1 MRQNRAVQLSLIAT
15 AIILFI
21 FTLNISKKMELIDTH
36 CHLFYED
43 MKNDISAVLNRAR
56 ELDVNRFI
64 CVGTN
69 LDDSRECLILAD
81 AHENIYASAGVHPHD
96 SKDAPEDYL
105 DQIAEL
111 MTSSKMVAVG
121 EMGLDYFRNI
131 SDPKIQLNIFREQ
144 LALAEQLQ
152 KPVIFHNREA
162 DEDVIKLLSEFPNIT
177 GVAHCF
183 SSTLDTAKTFVEMGF
198 YISFSG
204 NLTFKNSHL
213 PDVAKELPLEKLLVE
228 TDSPYLSP
236 VPFRGRPNEPGRT
249 RFVAEK
255 LAEIH
260 GVSLKIVADKTTEN
274 ATELFNL

>member
-1 MRQNRAVQLSLIAT
+1 
-15 AIILFI
+15 
-21 FTLNISKKMELIDTH
+21 MELIDTH
-36 CHLFYED
+36 CHLFYKD
-43 MKNDISAVLNRAR
+43 LKNDLDNMLNRAN
-56 ELDVNRFI
+56 ELGVNRFI
-64 CVGTN
+64 TVGTN

-131 SDPKIQLNIFREQ
+131 SDPKIQRKIFREQ
-144 LALAEQLQ
+144 LQIASESH
-152 KPVIFHNREA
+152 KPVIFHNRDA
-162 DEDVIKLLSEFPNIT
+162 DDDVIQILSEFPDVI

-183 SSTLDTAKTFVEMGF
+183 SSDLNTAKTFVDMGY

-213 PDVAKELPLEKLLVE
+213 PGVAKELPLDKLLVE

-236 VPFRGRPNEPGRT
+236 VPHRGKPNEPGRT

-255 LAEIH
+255 LAVIH
-260 GVSLKIVADKTTEN
+260 DVSLAVIAEKTTAN
-274 ATELFNL
+274 AKNLFDL